1 MEPSEGITELATI
14 PERANAAA
22 CFGEAALVGDH
33 VVIPVAE
40 IMYGLGFGWGSG
52 RSGESEEGSGGGGG
66 GGARARGV
74 AVIHVSPGGVE
85 VQAIRD
91 ETAITLAGIAFAGTA
106 LAIAARTLNKLI
118 RG

>member
-1 MEPSEGITELATI
+1 M
-14 PERANAAA
+14 
-22 CFGEAALVGDH
+22 
-33 VVIPVAE
+33 
-40 IMYGLGFGWGSG
+40 
-52 RSGESEEGSGGGGG
+52 
-66 GGARARGV
+66 
-74 AVIHVSPGGVE
+74 IHVSPGGVE